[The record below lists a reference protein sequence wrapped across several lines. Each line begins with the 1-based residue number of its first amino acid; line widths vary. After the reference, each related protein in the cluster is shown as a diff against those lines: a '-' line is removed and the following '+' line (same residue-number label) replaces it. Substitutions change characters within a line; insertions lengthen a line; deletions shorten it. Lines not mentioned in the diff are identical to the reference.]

1 VKAFFLDTQWPEDL
15 EDRNQPGQRWSFAL
29 RRVTGLQPMSNPGY
43 RLVEKGNSRLGV
55 VQANRPAPDSGGIGQ
70 AIGVFKLR
78 HCLFARTLFHYALEK
93 CLAASEQAVVRVRE
107 RKHRQ
112 EGKGR
117 LALGAAAT
125 TNLDPVVILVMSLL
139 ATAPVAVDRIAVTNR
154 TMAYDS
160 RVAVFGP
167 VGGKFR
173 QRDGDWDELNRNSQG
188 FRPGVDPP
196 RSRPEPEPLLLKKTP
211 TERKYTS
218 EKACFNLL
226 AGYLRRCTH
235 RDSYKRNTSALL
247 RSHG

>member
-1 VKAFFLDTQWPEDL
+1 MKT
-15 EDRNQPGQRWSFAL
+15 RNKQFVAVHCAL
-29 RRVTGLQPMSNPGY
+29 LLSAVSAVAQNDGSKSQIVERVIHSN
-43 RLVEKGNSRLGV
+43 
-55 VQANRPAPDSGGIGQ
+55 
-70 AIGVFKLR
+70 KLR
-78 HCLFARTLFHYALEK
+78 HCLFARTLLHYALEK

-125 TNLDPVVILVMSLL
+125 TNLDPVVILVMRLL

-196 RSRPEPEPLLLKKTP
+196 RSRP
-211 TERKYTS
+211 S
-218 EKACFNLL
+218 
-226 AGYLRRCTH
+226 
-235 RDSYKRNTSALL
+235 
-247 RSHG
+247 RSPSS

>member
-1 VKAFFLDTQWPEDL
+1 MVGESIFLDTQWPEDL
-15 EDRNQPGQRWSFAL
+15 EDRNQPRQRRCFAL

-43 RLVEKGNSRLGV
+43 RLVEKGNGRLGV
-55 VQANRPAPDSGGIGQ
+55 IQANRPAPDSGGIGQ

-78 HCLFARTLFHYALEK
+78 HCLFPRTLLHYALEQ
-93 CLAASEQAVVRVRE
+93 CLAVREQTVVRVRK

-112 EGKGR
+112 EGKGSP
-117 LALGAAAT
+117 ALGAAAT
-125 TNLDPVVILVMSLL
+125 ANLDPVVMLVMRLL
-139 ATAPVAVDRIAVTNR
+139 ATAPVADDRIAVTNR

-173 QRDGDWDELNRNSQG
+173 QRDGDWDELNRNSKG

-226 AGYLRRCTH
+226 AVL
-235 RDSYKRNTSALL
+235 SAWN
-247 RSHG
+247 RSFIHGCCG